1 MKMVVELLNAL
12 RDYPDISF
20 FMALIIVC
28 LYFLFKKDKEDRN
41 IKRDVQE
48 LKELQN
54 RSIDIFEKIEVYLS
68 ILSNKKSYITTSDAI
83 IYKEIN
89 EFLNNL
95 NRIIDYNNFK
105 QKKDHLNRRLETQI
119 KIFKTQMY
127 ENISLVILDKNL
139 LNEVWDIVN
148 TVDSEIMRMFDEE
161 IREGKEDH
169 AFLKVSVEEYL
180 KGIKSILTEKI
191 HLHYKDE

>member
-1 MKMVVELLNAL
+1 
-12 RDYPDISF
+12 
-20 FMALIIVC
+20 
-28 LYFLFKKDKEDRN
+28 
-41 IKRDVQE
+41 
-48 LKELQN
+48 
-54 RSIDIFEKIEVYLS
+54 
-68 ILSNKKSYITTSDAI
+68 
-83 IYKEIN
+83 
-89 EFLNNL
+89 
-95 NRIIDYNNFK
+95 
-105 QKKDHLNRRLETQI
+105 
-119 KIFKTQMY
+119 MY